1 MVRQR
6 ERFTVAESFLERDSK
21 VIPMEAKD
29 IVENS
34 NTLQDLVLAPP
45 ITGNLNVSAI
55 GVRHPAAQELEKEVV
70 STLAPSLSTANSQ
83 LHGAN
88 DSVILM
94 Q

>member
-21 VIPMEAKD
+21 VIAMEAND

-55 GVRHPAAQELEKEVV
+55 GVRHPAAQELEKEVREH
-70 STLAPSLSTANSQ
+70 SCSFSEHCKFRTAWC
-83 LHGAN
+83 
-88 DSVILM
+88 
-94 Q
+94 